1 MERLSQYAQDAAGD
15 ETASA
20 HRSMSELQADL
31 FWRPNLTKACTVA
44 DAHKACLEL
53 LERQLAVV
61 LECAK
66 EGDAGVRFLL
76 YTIAEKLDDQM
87 VRFEIWSSDVNAKTG
102 TLGEEPFPGAFSD
115 DTNRLFELV
124 KERLLKILE
133 LAGLVSDDLSTV
145 FGVLGSFDNTSSRNI
160 TSQELQEPCDHASSI
175 ISEIDPVLQNLN
187 VMVRPVR
194 NAQAALRKEGS
205 YWEHRQ
211 KFLQVK
217 NAGRSS
223 TPSDFPSPSPSGD
236 SDESFSSAGYP
247 DRTMRLGS
255 LSESSTGYPDR
266 TMRLGSL
273 SESSDK
279 GKKSEVAS
287 RSIASLRDSLPQ
299 SIVTSPATGRSK
311 GTWPGKFP
319 PRKGRLSV
327 ACPSDFLKAS
337 IEMLVEHHFQDDDW
351 WQTLDERISVILDE
365 DSLKAMFTCSCTKC
379 RLARRLTISSMKNG
393 GGLQLDR
400 IEDSLRLLAMCILA
414 EKPFLISVLLSVEVD
429 DRVFEEFS
437 SETQVVDETG
447 IAIGDARVLLRFK
460 GLFFGVG
467 ILRYLRSSRKED
479 MPQDGERTWI
489 LNEMLELTRMLSSP
503 SDGQEDIQEKSI
515 GQLTFTTT
523 RRMAA
528 DRLNE
533 DFPELWTD
541 QVSPQSI
548 GFLVMDMIWFLVGGS
563 ALAFAKLE
571 SEPELAQAFEVAYIL
586 IQPCGRFGI
595 EGSPGEKY
603 TYADLHLRKL
613 WSNEFLE
620 SPTRAGGSKHKRSLD
635 VCSISTRS
643 STMDTAD
650 TANYVEIEGDVF
662 KWIIARYRKDR
673 DGEMESAC
681 RVRIFKSRNGER
693 VRFVVYDIAK
703 DPNRN
708 TFFQALTANLTF
720 VPVYSFENSPSEFS
734 VKLQPKCG
742 TTKDLSIPYIFTFQS
757 RDRQRATG
765 TRIIDWSKYPG
776 RVRRAFYLD
785 VVQTLMS
792 SSALLNSFSVVMK
805 KHHGF
810 EIRGFEIG
818 FWNSKREQIQASD
831 FGAMQI
837 WKVLDQ
843 HELVSPEQPPSDSD
857 TQLRQDSIHQREEQQ
872 KRGVKN
878 HPLRFEIAL
887 TSQNMLLVIGVRSL
901 LRVRDVDNMGLSITS
916 RDDARASTLIGR
928 LYQAQKVDGE
938 TSLPG
943 VPIFQKP
950 PFESPQDGEM
960 ILCSALRLGFGSKFA
975 RDNARNML
983 VNNYKAKYF

>member
-1 MERLSQYAQDAAGD
+1 
-15 ETASA
+15 
-20 HRSMSELQADL
+20 MSFGNELDY
-31 FWRPNLTKACTVA
+31 V
-44 DAHKACLEL
+44 L

-563 ALAFAKLE
+563 ALVIYIDGLRSRPNSRPPVTSFDWIKRIPKKAFAKLE

-757 RDRQRATG
+757 RDHVQLVQESLTG
-765 TRIIDWSKYPG
+765 RSIQAD
-776 RVRRAFYLD
+776 
-785 VVQTLMS
+785 
-792 SSALLNSFSVVMK
+792 ALLNSFSVVMK

-843 HELVSPEQPPSDSD
+843 HEL
-857 TQLRQDSIHQREEQQ
+857 DSIHQREEQQ

-950 PFESPQDGEM
+950 PCESPQDGEM